1 MGGRQ
6 HCHPLLATRLLARI
20 RQTWHVEVALRDF
33 FAIPTI
39 AHMAVLI
46 TEQQAVQTAP
56 DVLAGW
62 QKWKGHRQRTC
73 SPLALPAM
81 LFWHLGIDFPTVFRT
96 IRPFLCA
103 TCSRAD
109 TP

>member
-20 RQTWHVEVALRDF
+20 RQTWHVEVLLRDF
-33 FAIPTI
+33 FATPTI

-62 QKWKGHRQRTC
+62 
-73 SPLALPAM
+73 LAEVEGAPSE
-81 LFWHLGIDFPTVFRT
+81 DV
-96 IRPFLCA
+96 
-103 TCSRAD
+103 
-109 TP
+109 